1 MAKRPANSA
10 AILEI
15 VTEMAAVGILALIA
29 GINDKAGNIV
39 FFIVGGAWLLYGV
52 TNSKTLFDVMGAFSD
67 ISQNPTN
74 NPNQLIFVP

>member
-15 VTEMAAVGILALIA
+15 VTEVAAVGILALIA

-39 FFIVGGAWLLYGV
+39 LFIVGGAWLLYGV
-52 TNSKTLFDVMGAFSD
+52 TNSKTLFDVVGAFND

-74 NPNQLIFVP
+74 NPNQLIVVP